1 MNTPFFSF
9 VRPLAVVAFGGNA
22 LLRPGDSGTTAQQL
36 DRAREAVRHL
46 LPILGRGYELVVVH
60 GNGPQVGNLLIQAEM
75 ASSELPP
82 QTLDFCVA
90 QTQGALG
97 LLLELAFANELPR
110 AGFRKEVATFITQV
124 MVDAADPAFL
134 APTKPIGPFF
144 SRERAMALE
153 ETVGWK
159 MIEDSG
165 RGWRKVVA
173 SPRPRAIL
181 GVPVAAALINRG
193 HIVIAG
199 GGGGI
204 PVVTSEEGEVRGVEA
219 VIDKD
224 YTASMLASSLSAD
237 LLIIL
242 TGVECVSRDFGKPT
256 QTSLRELD
264 VATAR
269 ALLAQGQFPAGS
281 MAPKID
287 AAARFVEAGG
297 RQVLI
302 TRAESLSQALEG
314 KTGTLIRESD
324 DRVIVRSSPNLD
336 LRLPP

>member
-1 MNTPFFSF
+1 MSTPFFSF

-36 DRAREAVRHL
+36 ERAREAVRHM
-46 LPILGRGYELVVVH
+46 LPILARGYELVVVH
-60 GNGPQVGNLLIQAEM
+60 GNGPQVGNLLIQ
-75 ASSELPP
+75 SELAAGQIPP

-97 LLLELAFANELPR
+97 FLLELAFANELPR
-110 AGFRKEVATFITQV
+110 AGFRKEVATFLTEV
-124 MVDAADPAFL
+124 EVDAADPAFL

-144 SRERAMALE
+144 SRERAGVLMEKHGWRMA
-153 ETVGWK
+153 
-159 MIEDSG
+159 EDAG

-173 SPRPRAIL
+173 SPRPKAIR
-181 GVPVAAALINRG
+181 GVAVAAALVNRG

-204 PVVTSEEGEVRGVEA
+204 PVVITDEGEARGVEA

-224 YTASMLASSLSAD
+224 YTASKLASSLAAE

-242 TGVECVSRDFGKPT
+242 TGVERVSRDFGKATETP
-256 QTSLRELD
+256 LPEMN

-269 ALLAQGQFPAGS
+269 ALLAQGQFPPGS
-281 MAPKID
+281 MGPKID
-287 AAARFVEAGG
+287 AAARFAEEGG
-297 RQVLI
+297 KVLI
-302 TRAESLSQALEG
+302 TRAESLPEALSG
-314 KTGTLIRESD
+314 KTGTIIRESGD
-324 DRVIVRSSPNLD
+324 RVTGSRESADRVIG
-336 LRLPP
+336 